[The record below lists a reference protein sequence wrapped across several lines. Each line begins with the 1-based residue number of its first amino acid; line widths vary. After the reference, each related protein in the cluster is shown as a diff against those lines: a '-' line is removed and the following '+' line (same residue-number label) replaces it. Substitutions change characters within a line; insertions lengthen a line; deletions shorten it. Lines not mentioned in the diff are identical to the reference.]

1 MSDIY
6 KQINDITRINILNK
20 ISSILLNDMYEK
32 TQSEKILNV
41 IVKDY
46 ICLYLNDNINAKK
59 TLEDSLELCRDIF
72 ISRLDSSFYQYDEKK
87 ESLNS
92 ICYNIL
98 NSIVSPKLNSDKID
112 IKSGAKLISYLKI
125 NKNEVKNIFD
135 EISKELIEIQD
146 ILKKRNILYN

>member
-1 MSDIY
+1 
-6 KQINDITRINILNK
+6 
-20 ISSILLNDMYEK
+20 MYEK

-72 ISRLDSSFYQYDEKK
+72 ISRLDSSFYQYDEKI

>member
-20 ISSILLNDMYEK
+20 ISSILLNDMYK
-32 TQSEKILNV
+32 KPQSEKILNV

-59 TLEDSLELCRDIF
+59 TLEDSLELCKDIF

-146 ILKKRNILYN
+146 I

>member
-20 ISSILLNDMYEK
+20 ISSILLNDMYK
-32 TQSEKILNV
+32 KPQSEKILNV

-46 ICLYLNDNINAKK
+46 ICLYLNDNINPKK
-59 TLEDSLELCRDIF
+59 TLEDSLELCKDIF

-112 IKSGAKLISYLKI
+112 IKSGI
-125 NKNEVKNIFD
+125 N
-135 EISKELIEIQD
+135 
-146 ILKKRNILYN
+146 

>member
-1 MSDIY
+1 
-6 KQINDITRINILNK
+6 
-20 ISSILLNDMYEK
+20 MYEK

-72 ISRLDSSFYQYDEKK
+72 ISRLDSSFYQYDEKI

-146 ILKKRNILYN
+146 I

>member
-1 MSDIY
+1 MM
-6 KQINDITRINILNK
+6 NL
-20 ISSILLNDMYEK
+20 
-32 TQSEKILNV
+32 
-41 IVKDY
+41 
-46 ICLYLNDNINAKK
+46 
-59 TLEDSLELCRDIF
+59 F
-72 ISRLDSSFYQYDEKK
+72 HSRLDSSFYQYDEKK

-146 ILKKRNILYN
+146 I